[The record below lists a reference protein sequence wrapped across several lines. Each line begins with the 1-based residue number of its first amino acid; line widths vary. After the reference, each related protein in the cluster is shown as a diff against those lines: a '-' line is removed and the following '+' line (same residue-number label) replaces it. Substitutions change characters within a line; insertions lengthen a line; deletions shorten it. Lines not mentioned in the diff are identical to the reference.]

1 MKEPRKDRRVS
12 SRINQS
18 QTIRIRPADPNHAEE
33 IRTTLNVSWDGLYF
47 ATSMEHYSPG
57 MIVYVTRNFCRNDPK
72 NREEHGTI
80 VRVDKLKKGRSG
92 VALKL
97 AKDVRSNQPT

>member
-18 QTIRIRPADPNHAEE
+18 QTIRIRPAEPSYAEE

-47 ATSMEHYSPG
+47 ATSMDHYFPG
-57 MIVYVTRNFCRNDPK
+57 MIVFVTRDFYWNDPK
-72 NREEHGTI
+72 NREEQGTV
-80 VRVDKLKKGRSG
+80 VRVDKLKEGRSG
-92 VALKL
+92 VAVQL
-97 AKDVRSNQPT
+97 ARDVKANRST